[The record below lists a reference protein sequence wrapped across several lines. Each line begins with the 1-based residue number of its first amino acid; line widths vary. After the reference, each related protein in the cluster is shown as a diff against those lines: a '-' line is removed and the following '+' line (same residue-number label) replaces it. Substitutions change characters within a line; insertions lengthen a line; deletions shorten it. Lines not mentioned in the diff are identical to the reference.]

1 MCSLLDTADD
11 KTIGVFV
18 IENLKADVVSF
29 ETRFEPV
36 GIASLWIG
44 LVEIGTV
51 LVEYEAVEIN
61 SVELFSIA
69 IQSQFKALWLSKDG
83 NAGNAGSLQKRW
95 RKQLFCH
102 LLLWNLPASLCVDLG
117 SCGFWPHNQFVF

>member
-36 GIASLWIG
+36 GIASLCLG

-69 IQSQFKALWLSKDG
+69 IQSQFKAL
-83 NAGNAGSLQKRW
+83 
-95 RKQLFCH
+95 
-102 LLLWNLPASLCVDLG
+102 
-117 SCGFWPHNQFVF
+117 